1 MQQDDR
7 WAGSGPLVANR
18 RPVGRVHLAHRRPCS
33 AGAGLT
39 VHGPD
44 PRPGP
49 GPALSSVVI
58 PPATIRHPVTGRPDG
73 SMTRIRL
80 QNHTL
85 AGETQGQPL
94 TYAMPEHGPSQERP
108 PGGRS
113 ARSRGESADAYIC
126 GSPCHSRR
134 GPSRRHTA
142 AALTDRPPF
151 RLPGERRGLPG
162 EPRGGFDGGG
172 EVVAVVI
179 GVVLRYV
186 LSVVALD
193 PVGTPGR

>member
-7 WAGSGPLVANR
+7 RAGADPLVANR
-18 RPVGRVHLAHRRPCS
+18 RPVGRAHLAQRRPCT

-58 PPATIRHPVTGRPDG
+58 PPATIRHPVTGHPDG

-108 PGGRS
+108 PGGYR
-113 ARSRGESADAYIC
+113 RGRPSDPPPGHESADRLAC
-126 GSPCHSRR
+126 GGAFLPAT
-134 GPSRRHTA
+134 PS
-142 AALTDRPPF
+142 
-151 RLPGERRGLPG
+151 GLPK
-162 EPRGGFDGGG
+162 D
-172 EVVAVVI
+172 
-179 GVVLRYV
+179 
-186 LSVVALD
+186 SVVNVTALVTLD
-193 PVGTPGR
+193 KTDLDEVGQLPPTLMSDVDHGLRRVLGL